1 MKAKLLFGLILIGT
15 LMTSCYTETIIQ
27 DDFIEE
33 SAFNTD
39 QVLQSYDLW
48 YVDINATTGNGE
60 VPFLQRAF
68 TL

>member
-1 MKAKLLFGLILIGT
+1 MKTIKLLTGYFLLAT
-15 LMTSCYTETIIQ
+15 MLVSCYTEVIIE

-48 YVDINATTGNGE
+48 YVDINATRGNGE
-60 VPFLQRAF
+60 
-68 TL
+68 